1 MVISNED
8 IKMLKD
14 VFVTREECG
23 LKTDAVENKL
33 GKDNVR
39 LSVIENQLKTI
50 TKLLWLTC
58 SGIIAML
65 VETMLGKL
73 F

>member
-1 MVISNED
+1 MIDEKD
-8 IKMLKD
+8 INLLKG

-23 LKTDAVENKL
+23 LKTDTVENKL

>member
-1 MVISNED
+1 MIDEKD
-8 IKMLKD
+8 IKLLKG

-65 VETMLGKL
+65 LETMFGKL